1 MKHVNNSNPLTPSI
15 SNKKESSI
23 NSITPSK
30 DLENS
35 KKEKTENDTKTNTA
49 YFEKDVKIV
58 EKNPSEGNDKIFLCS
73 SEDEI
78 FFVFCIILDLD
89 EKGDGAADVQLQ
101 FGSLNSDLSRESMSN
116 LFSSNTIQNI
126 RNTHK
131 QFVEFRQF
139 IPLLRE
145 SALIIDHSMKL
156 PFVTLNHSF
165 SNVDET
171 ESSKKMKSLHRDN
184 IVLNKNVFQWIGV
197 LESILPKIFSICIRI
212 SSIQLNFL
220 ESEVI
225 RDFIYS
231 KIQFLVDRFVI
242 LLDVVIF
249 FILFLFFRAALRP
262 NSNQNLN
269 LNMIESAI
277 IVMSNILFSTE
288 NGVRY

>member
-1 MKHVNNSNPLTPSI
+1 
-15 SNKKESSI
+15 
-23 NSITPSK
+23 
-30 DLENS
+30 
-35 KKEKTENDTKTNTA
+35 
-49 YFEKDVKIV
+49 
-58 EKNPSEGNDKIFLCS
+58 
-73 SEDEI
+73 
-78 FFVFCIILDLD
+78 
-89 EKGDGAADVQLQ
+89 
-101 FGSLNSDLSRESMSN
+101 MSN

-145 SALIIDHSMKL
+145 SALIIDRSMKL

-171 ESSKKMKSLHRDN
+171 ESSKKMKSLQRDN

-242 LLDVVIF
+242 PLDVVIF
-249 FILFLFFRAALRP
+249 FIFFLFFRAALRP